1 MGSMVLWA
9 VEGFGMLQL
18 ADSRRR
24 LVMPKEAA
32 IGPNDPV
39 EIEVLADGRVVI
51 SPVRVMPV
59 HEIWALTSESTV
71 QTQAAMADYLAGRTI
86 GVAALDARIA
96 AGAPHRGR
104 K

>member
-1 MGSMVLWA
+1 
-9 VEGFGMLQL
+9 
-18 ADSRRR
+18 
-24 LVMPKEAA
+24 
-32 IGPNDPV
+32 
-39 EIEVLADGRVVI
+39 
-51 SPVRVMPV
+51 VRVMPV